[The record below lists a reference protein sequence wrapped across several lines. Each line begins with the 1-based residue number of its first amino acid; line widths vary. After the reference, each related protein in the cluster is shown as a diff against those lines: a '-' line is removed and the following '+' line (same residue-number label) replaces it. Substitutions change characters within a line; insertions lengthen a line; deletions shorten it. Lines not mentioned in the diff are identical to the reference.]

1 MRSGIVTRES
11 LSSIIM
17 LIQEVFLPLMFV
29 DFIYRGMTPELI
41 AGHVPMLVLAAVFY
55 PTVILVMRLVGKSL
69 GPGGARSAA
78 FRMSFIF
85 GNTASAACRFWQ
97 PSTVNGRR
105 RPRHVRDGGPVARG
119 AAGRHLTYCVGGCS
133 SRQTRFRSRANRGEK
148 ELATVQP
155 INGARVPHRIIAN
168 ILLVATL
175 FRVFAGNWGGL

>member
-1 MRSGIVTRES
+1 MRSDIVTRES

-41 AGHVPMLVLAAVFY
+41 AGHVAMLVLAAVFY

-69 GPGGARSAA
+69 GLGGARSAA

-85 GNTASAACRFWQ
+85 GNTASSACRFWQ

-119 AAGRHLTYCVGGCS
+119 AAGR
-133 SRQTRFRSRANRGEK
+133 
-148 ELATVQP
+148 
-155 INGARVPHRIIAN
+155 RV
-168 ILLVATL
+168 ILYLYDYE
-175 FRVFAGNWGGL
+175 